1 LLQKVFLIPLAIFPK
16 IAENRR
22 DRKLEGQ
29 MNSIEILQLRDVEDI
44 RVKPARWGI
53 TIVLRVERMGSY
65 EEA

>member
-1 LLQKVFLIPLAIFPK
+1 
-16 IAENRR
+16 
-22 DRKLEGQ
+22 